1 MVVNDNALSL
11 TPRGDLGFIA
21 SYRASTGCSYTKNQS
36 TGPYKS
42 GVRVA
47 LSEFRVKEKPPRQSP
62 DRLDLETVL
71 KRLPYRAG
79 P

>member
-1 MVVNDNALSL
+1 VPAKNDDAVCLQNRAACFAGK
-11 TPRGDLGFIA
+11 PR
-21 SYRASTGCSYTKNQS
+21 SYKDQS

-47 LSEFRVKEKPPRQSP
+47 LSVFRVKEKPPRQSS
-62 DRLDLETVL
+62 DRLELETVL